1 MNNDL
6 SRTGII
12 DIGSNSIRLVI
23 YETTPEGGYRI
34 IKECKYSARLS
45 EKITIENRLERDA
58 LETIVPVLLQFKQV
72 CRVFGAER
80 IRAGATAA
88 IRNASNS
95 EEIAS
100 FLSEAASLPIEI
112 ISGQQEAY
120 FGFLG
125 VINAFDVQ
133 DGFVID
139 IGGGSTE
146 ITQFQNRRFRNSISF
161 PFGAVNTNVAFSH
174 GGNWSMEQVHRLEN
188 FVRERLESCEWL
200 KSGKGLPLFGLG
212 GTLRTLGK
220 IDQKRKSYSLPNSH
234 GYTLSTETVK
244 RFMETLP
251 AMPYDKRKNLE
262 GLSKSRAD
270 IIVSGLIIF
279 HTVYQYVGAGH
290 ALISGEGLRE
300 GMLHDLLEPGN
311 PVRAS
316 ALEYSLGTLQQLN
329 QEASAEFLS
338 QVLEHAQ
345 KLFTTLNGENDE
357 KEMEMLIY
365 VSVMLYRLGANINYY
380 QSKRHTRYWLMNS
393 PIRGLTHR
401 QLVLCSMIASYSTKS
416 RKQKLSADHKDILLP
431 SDEERIHKL
440 GSLVQLSAA
449 LDTGETGI
457 QQQIKPRLKGGSL
470 EIELRVNERPLLK
483 LEEIDNALK
492 AFRNAWGL
500 KVKLEYT
507 SNSQHS

>member
-6 SRTGII
+6 NRIGII

-45 EKITIENRLERDA
+45 EKITKENRLEREA
-58 LETIVPVLLQFKQV
+58 LETIVPVLLQFKKV
-72 CRVFGAER
+72 CQVFGAAR
-80 IRAGATAA
+80 IRTGATAA

-95 EEIAS
+95 EEIAA
-100 FLSEAASLPIEI
+100 FLSEAVSLPIEI

-125 VINAFDVQ
+125 VINAFDVN

-146 ITQFQNRRFRNSISF
+146 ITLFQNRRYRHSISF
-161 PFGAVNTNVAFSH
+161 PFGAVNTNVAFGQ
-174 GGNWSMEQVHRLEN
+174 GGNWNGEQVHRLEA
-188 FVRERLESCEWL
+188 FVRGRLEECEWL
-200 KSGKGLPLFGLG
+200 RAGSGLPLFGLG

-220 IDQKRKSYSLPNSH
+220 IDQKRRNYSLPNSH
-234 GYTLSTETVK
+234 GYTLSTETIK
-244 RFMETLP
+244 RFMETMP

-262 GLSKSRAD
+262 GLSKNRAD
-270 IIVSGLIIF
+270 IIVTGLIIF
-279 HTVYQYVGAGH
+279 HTVYQYIGAGR

-300 GMLHDLLEPGN
+300 GMLHDLLEPEH

-316 ALEYSLGTLQQLN
+316 ALEYSLVTLQRLN
-329 QEASAEFLS
+329 KEASADFLTD
-338 QVLEHAQ
+338 VHKNAQ
-345 KLFTTLNGENDE
+345 SLYSTLKGESDE
-357 KEMEMLIY
+357 KEQEMLIY

-416 RKQKLSADHKDILLP
+416 RKQKLSTEHKDILLS

-449 LDTGETGI
+449 LDSGETGME
-457 QQQIKPRLKGGSL
+457 QEIKPRLKGASL
-470 EIELRVNERPLLK
+470 DIELLVCQRPLLK

-492 AFRNAWGL
+492 AFKNAWGL

-507 SNSQHS
+507 SNCQHP